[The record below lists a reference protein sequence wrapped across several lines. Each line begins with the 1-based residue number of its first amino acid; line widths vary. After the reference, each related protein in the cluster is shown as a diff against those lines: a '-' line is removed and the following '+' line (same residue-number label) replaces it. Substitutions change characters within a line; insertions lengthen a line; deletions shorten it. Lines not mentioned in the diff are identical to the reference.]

1 MLLGIFQ
8 QFDIFIFFVVAL
20 VIAITVH
27 EFAHA
32 WVATMLGDPTAKAG
46 GRLTLNP
53 LKHMDPMGTILLFLV
68 GFGWG
73 KPVPYNPNFVRYGKW
88 GEMLIALAGPASNIV
103 TAFVLAFPGRI
114 YLITNQA
121 LPDEKIYVLL
131 AMIVTLN
138 IFLAAFNLIPIPP
151 LDGSKVLYLILSSF
165 GVSAYTIIRLE
176 QMGPMLLLLL
186 IFSDRL
192 IGTNIIFTALE
203 PLIALMQWFVGS
215 STSLF

>member
-20 VIAITVH
+20 VVAITVH

-32 WVATMLGDPTAKAG
+32 WMATMLGDPTARAG

-53 LKHMDPMGTILLFLV
+53 LAHLDPMGTILLFLV

-73 KPVPYNPNFVRYGKW
+73 RPVPYNPNFVRYGRW
-88 GEMLIALAGPASNIV
+88 GELWIALAGPLANIL
-103 TAFVLAFPGRI
+103 TAFLLALPGRI
-114 YLITNQA
+114 FLLTNQT
-121 LPDEKIYVLL
+121 LPDGKIYVFL
-131 AMIVTLN
+131 AVVVTLN

-151 LDGSKVLYLILSSF
+151 LDGSKILYLILSSF
-165 GVSAYTIIRLE
+165 GVGTYTIIRLE

-186 IFSDRL
+186 IFADRL
-192 IGTNIIFTALE
+192 IGTNIIFTLLE
-203 PLIALMQWFVGS
+203 PLIAIMQWFVGS
-215 STSLF
+215 STIPF

>member
-73 KPVPYNPNFVRYGKW
+73 KPVPYNPNFVKYGKW

-203 PLIALMQWFVGS
+203 PLIVLMQWFVGS